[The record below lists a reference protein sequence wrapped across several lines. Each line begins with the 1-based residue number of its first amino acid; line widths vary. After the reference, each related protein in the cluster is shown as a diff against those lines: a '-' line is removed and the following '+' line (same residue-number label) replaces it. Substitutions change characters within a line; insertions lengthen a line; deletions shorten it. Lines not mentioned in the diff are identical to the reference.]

1 MLKPKMFTT
10 YLPWVLAIGAAML
23 WTQSAYAHVEIG
35 KAAGFANGFKHPW
48 SGWDHILAMIAVG
61 LWGAQLGA
69 PAVWLLP
76 VVFPMVMAFG
86 GFLGL
91 IKIHLPGVEYG
102 IALSAVLLGAMVAG
116 EVKSKRKGFL
126 IFAAVLVGMFGLF
139 HGHAHGSEMEEGQS
153 AMLYSIGFVIATGT
167 LHACGIAIGVIHRW
181 PAGRVALRAAGA
193 VIVLGG
199 LYFLWEAFKGEDAP
213 TGAPAAVALLFDLWK
228 ATG

>member
-1 MLKPKMFTT
+1 MIDANRLLKRNLTA
-10 YLPWVLAIGAAML
+10 LLAVALVLCWA
-23 WTQSAYAHVEIG
+23 QSARAHVETG

-61 LWGAQLGA
+61 IWGAQLGA

-91 IKIHLPGVEYG
+91 IRIHLPGVEYG
-102 IALSAVLLGAMVAG
+102 IALSAVLLGAMVLG
-116 EVKSKRKGFL
+116 EVRSRRKGF
-126 IFAAVLVGMFGLF
+126 IFFAAALVGAFGLF

-167 LHACGIAIGVIHRW
+167 LHACGIAIGLVHRW
-181 PAGRVALRAAGA
+181 PVGRVALRAAGA
-193 VIVLGG
+193 LILVGG
-199 LYFLWEAFKGEDAP
+199 LYFVWDAYKGGDEAP
-213 TGAPAAVALLFDLWK
+213 QPQTAVSLMQNL
-228 ATG
+228 